1 MDTKFW
7 GPDGWKLLHSIVSNY
22 PPNPSKKISDI
33 YRHFFNSIP
42 SVLPCIY
49 CRISFKEYMDELP
62 IEDYLKNT
70 QTLSNWLY
78 KIHNKVN
85 NKLRN
90 QKLNDKKDPTF
101 TEVHV
106 RYNKYI
112 RCINNKIESVPGF
125 DFLYSITFNYTYTRD
140 KMSQDRSDD
149 YSVFFNLLPI
159 ILPFTILQK
168 IYLQHI
174 IDNPIHIDKQCN
186 QSLKYW
192 IYRLE
197 TKYRKHINE
206 GCPCF
211 KKTCSNIAQYK
222 VGCKNNTCR
231 KSTE

>member
-7 GPDGWKLLHSIVSNY
+7 GPDGWKLLHSIVRNY

-101 TEVHV
+101 TEVHA

-112 RCINNKIESVPGF
+112 RCINNKIASVPGF
-125 DFLYSITFNYTYTRD
+125 DFL
-140 KMSQDRSDD
+140 
-149 YSVFFNLLPI
+149 
-159 ILPFTILQK
+159 
-168 IYLQHI
+168 
-174 IDNPIHIDKQCN
+174 
-186 QSLKYW
+186 
-192 IYRLE
+192 
-197 TKYRKHINE
+197 
-206 GCPCF
+206 
-211 KKTCSNIAQYK
+211 
-222 VGCKNNTCR
+222 
-231 KSTE
+231 